1 MQPTPS
7 ESTSAKKRV
16 LGCMVVHSPAA
27 AVIDTDLKL
36 VRELGASR
44 VEVLPRWNAL
54 PPADELRDKIERT
67 GLDIWSVHGPWGRQS
82 ICAEK
87 VDLADTNPR
96 LRQES
101 LDDLLRASDW
111 AAALDAKVLVVHP
124 GGLSDAEVFTD
135 RYDNLRDSLA
145 RLAAAAWPMGL
156 KIGVENMP
164 KGVYPGSRMGD
175 LAKIVR
181 EIDHPGLG
189 LVLDTGHARI
199 SADVVTETLACEG
212 LLISTHVHD
221 NEGRADSHKPPG
233 EGTIDWPAWFAS
245 LDRIGYS
252 GPVVLECIRALRERP
267 DSVSLEWISWWRR
280 LVAGFGKNASD
291 GTPFGTG

>member
-1 MQPTPS
+1 MQPAPS
-7 ESTSAKKRV
+7 ESSSATKRV

-36 VRELGASR
+36 VRELGASC
-44 VEVLPRWNAL
+44 VEVLPRWDAL
-54 PPADELRDKIERT
+54 PPADELRSKIESS
-67 GLDIWSVHGPWGRQS
+67 GLKIWSAHGPWGRRS
-82 ICAEK
+82 ICAER

-101 LDDLLRASDW
+101 LEDLLRATDW
-111 AAALDAKVLVVHP
+111 AAALGAKVLVVHP
-124 GGLSDAEVFTD
+124 GGLSDAVDFPARCD
-135 RYDNLRDSLA
+135 HLRESLA
-145 RLAAAAWPMGL
+145 RLASAAWPMGV

-164 KGVYPGSRMGD
+164 KGVYPGSRMAD

-199 SADVVTETLACEG
+199 SADVVTETLASKD
-212 LLISTHVHD
+212 LIISTHVHD

-233 EGTIDWPAWFAS
+233 EGTIDWPEWFAA
-245 LDRIGYS
+245 LDRIDYS
-252 GPVVLECIRALRERP
+252 GPIMLECIRALRERNP
-267 DSVSLEWISWWRR
+267 PFAPEWARWWHE
-280 LVAGFGKNASD
+280 LVTA
-291 GTPFGTG
+291 

>member
-1 MQPTPS
+1 
-7 ESTSAKKRV
+7 
-16 LGCMVVHSPAA
+16 MVVHSPAA
-27 AVIDTDLKL
+27 DVIDTDLKL
-36 VRELGASR
+36 VSELGASC

-54 PPADELRDKIERT
+54 PPADELQAKIGST
-67 GLDIWSVHGPWGRQS
+67 GLETWSVHGPWGRQS

-101 LDDLLRASDW
+101 LDDLSRASDW
-111 AAALDAKVLVVHP
+111 AAALGAKVLVVHP
-124 GGLSDAEVFTD
+124 GGLSDAAEFTD
-135 RYDNLRDSLA
+135 RYDNLCDSLA

-199 SADVVTETLACEG
+199 SADVVAETLAAEG
-212 LLISTHVHD
+212 RLISTHVHD

-233 EGTIDWPAWFAS
+233 EGSIDWPAWFAT
-245 LDRIGYS
+245 LDRISYA
-252 GPVVLECIRALRERP
+252 GPIMLECIRALRERAEP
-267 DSVSLEWISWWRR
+267 VSPEWIDWWNR
-280 LVAGFGKNASD
+280 LVADSGKIAGG
-291 GTPFGTG
+291 GTPFRKQLTSPLDPFIE

>member
-1 MQPTPS
+1 
-7 ESTSAKKRV
+7 
-16 LGCMVVHSPAA
+16 MVVHSPAA

-36 VRELGASR
+36 VRELGASC

-54 PPADELRDKIERT
+54 PPAGELRSIIECSR
-67 GLDIWSVHGPWGRQS
+67 LEIWSVHGPWGRRS
-82 ICAEK
+82 ICAER

-101 LDDLLRASDW
+101 LDDILRASDW
-111 AAALDAKVLVVHP
+111 AAALGAKVLVVHP
-124 GGLSDAEVFTD
+124 GGLSEAEDFPS
-135 RYDNLRDSLA
+135 RFDNLRDSLA
-145 RLAAAAWPMGL
+145 RMASAAWPLGL

-164 KGVYPGSRMGD
+164 KGVFPGSRMED

-199 SADVVTETLACEG
+199 SADVVTETLAAEG
-212 LLISTHVHD
+212 RLISTHVHD

-233 EGTIDWPAWFAS
+233 EGTIDWPAWFAT
-245 LDRIGYS
+245 LTRIGYS
-252 GPVVLECIRALRERP
+252 GPIMLECIRALRERNP
-267 DSVSLEWISWWRR
+267 SFSPEWLHWWHDLMIS
-280 LVAGFGKNASD
+280 
-291 GTPFGTG
+291 

>member
-1 MQPTPS
+1 
-7 ESTSAKKRV
+7 
-16 LGCMVVHSPAA
+16 MVVHSPAA
-27 AVIDTDLKL
+27 DVIDTDLKL
-36 VRELGASR
+36 AKGLGASC

-54 PPADELRDKIERT
+54 PPAEDLNGKIERT
-67 GLDIWSVHGPWGRQS
+67 GLEIWSVHGPWGRQS

-96 LRQES
+96 LRQDS
-101 LDDLLRASDW
+101 FDDLLRAADW
-111 AAALDAKVLVVHP
+111 AAALGAKVIVVHP
-124 GGLSDAEVFTD
+124 GGLSDAENFSE
-135 RYDNLRDSLA
+135 RCENLHDSLA

-164 KGVYPGSRMGD
+164 KGVYPGSRMDD

-199 SADVVTETLACEG
+199 SADVVTETLASKN

-233 EGTIDWPAWFAS
+233 EGTIDWPAWFAA

-252 GPVVLECIRALRERP
+252 GPIMLECIRALRERHP
-267 DSVSLEWISWWRR
+267 PYTQEWVRWWRD
-280 LVAGFGKNASD
+280 LVIS
-291 GTPFGTG
+291 